1 MSLEQWILCPF
12 CKSKT
17 RIKIRNDTILK
28 NFPLFCPKCKYET
41 LIDVEKMNI
50 LESKEPDAKTQ
61 SR

>member
-28 NFPLFCPKCKYET
+28 NFPLFCHKCKYET